1 LSRSES
7 GAAQTAHSAHTAKSP
22 RGARG
27 AKAAKVALTRIIGID
42 PGSVITG
49 YGVIESDGA
58 RSFHLA
64 HGHIRVKGDSFA
76 ERLGCIFKELSD
88 VIDEWHPE
96 QVAIEQVFISVNPMS
111 ALKLG
116 QARGAAI
123 TAAVTQG
130 LPVSEYAAKS
140 VKQVVTGRGSAS
152 KEQVQTMIKALLQIT
167 KPIQVDA
174 ADGLAIAV
182 CHAHSRG
189 GQVAAGLP
197 ARKRSRGR
205 GLRR

>member
-1 LSRSES
+1 MTK
-7 GAAQTAHSAHTAKSP
+7 TAPSL
-22 RGARG
+22 
-27 AKAAKVALTRIIGID
+27 VRILGID

-49 YGVIESDGA
+49 FGVVESDGA

-64 HGHIRVKGDSFA
+64 HGHIRVQGENFA
-76 ERLGCIFKELSD
+76 EKLGCIFNELSD
-88 VIDEWHPE
+88 VIDEWHPD
-96 QVAIEQVFISVNPMS
+96 QVAIEQVFVSTNPMS

-123 TAAVTQG
+123 TAAVTKG
-130 LPVSEYAAKS
+130 LPVAEYAARS
-140 VKQVVTGRGSAS
+140 VKQVVTGRGSAD
-152 KEQVQTMIKALLQIT
+152 KAQVETMIKALLQIT
-167 KPIQVDA
+167 KPIQADA

-189 GQVAAGLP
+189 GEVTGALP

>member
-1 LSRSES
+1 MSPREP
-7 GAAQTAHSAHTAKSP
+7 GAAT
-22 RGARG
+22 G
-27 AKAAKVALTRIIGID
+27 LIRILGID

-76 ERLGCIFKELSD
+76 ERLGCIFRELTE
-88 VIDEWHPE
+88 VIDEWHPQ
-96 QVAIEQVFISVNPMS
+96 QVAIEQVFVSTNPMS

-130 LPVSEYAAKS
+130 LPVSEYPQSLSNK
-140 VKQVVTGRGSAS
+140 
-152 KEQVQTMIKALLQIT
+152 
-167 KPIQVDA
+167 
-174 ADGLAIAV
+174 
-182 CHAHSRG
+182 
-189 GQVAAGLP
+189 
-197 ARKRSRGR
+197 
-205 GLRR
+205 

>member
-1 LSRSES
+1 MSPREP
-7 GAAQTAHSAHTAKSP
+7 GAAT
-22 RGARG
+22 G
-27 AKAAKVALTRIIGID
+27 LIRILGID

-76 ERLGCIFKELSD
+76 ERLGCIFRELTE
-88 VIDEWHPE
+88 VIDEWHPQ
-96 QVAIEQVFISVNPMS
+96 QVAIEQVFVSTNPMS

-140 VKQVVTGRGSAS
+140 VKQVVTGRGSAD
-152 KEQVQTMIKALLQIT
+152 KAQVQTMIKALLQIT
-167 KPIQVDA
+167 KPLQIDA

-182 CHAHSRG
+182 CHAHSRA
-189 GQVAAGLP
+189 GQPTSALP

>member
-1 LSRSES
+1 MSQSS
-7 GAAQTAHSAHTAKSP
+7 KP
-22 RGARG
+22 
-27 AKAAKVALTRIIGID
+27 LTRIIGID

-64 HGHIRVKGDSFA
+64 HGHIRVKGESFA
-76 ERLGCIFKELSD
+76 DRLGCIFKELND
-88 VIDEWHPE
+88 VMDEWHPD
-96 QVAIEQVFISVNPMS
+96 QVAIEQVFVSTNPMS

-152 KEQVQTMIKALLQIT
+152 KEQVQTMIQALLHIT
-167 KPIQVDA
+167 KNIQVDA

-189 GQVAAGLP
+189 GQGTNALP
-197 ARKRSRGR
+197 SRKRSRGR